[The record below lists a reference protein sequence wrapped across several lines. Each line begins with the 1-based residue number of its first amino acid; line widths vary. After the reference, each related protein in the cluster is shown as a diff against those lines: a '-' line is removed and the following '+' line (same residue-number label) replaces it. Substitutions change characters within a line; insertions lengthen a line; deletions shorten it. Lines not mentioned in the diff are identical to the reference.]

1 MGGKSGFNSY
11 SQMMYIT
18 CIRKICQLEH
28 VICHRTRTKS
38 IMPREN
44 NIYKKNIKTVKFYAS
59 IDDQDIFMEDVICG
73 QVNVKS
79 IM

>member
-1 MGGKSGFNSY
+1 MP
-11 SQMMYIT
+11 
-18 CIRKICQLEH
+18 
-28 VICHRTRTKS
+28 TRTCNLPS
-38 IMPREN
+38 DTNREN

>member
-1 MGGKSGFNSY
+1 MGGKSSFNSY

-28 VICHRTRTKS
+28 VICHRTRTHAA
-38 IMPREN
+38 N
-44 NIYKKNIKTVKFYAS
+44 TIYKKNIKTVKFYAS

>member
-1 MGGKSGFNSY
+1 MP
-11 SQMMYIT
+11 
-18 CIRKICQLEH
+18 
-28 VICHRTRTKS
+28 TRTCNLPSDKS

>member
-1 MGGKSGFNSY
+1 
-11 SQMMYIT
+11 
-18 CIRKICQLEH
+18 
-28 VICHRTRTKS
+28 
-38 IMPREN
+38 MPREN

-79 IM
+79 IMQAIQKTFNDV